1 MPIVT
6 DWSRW
11 CSSRM
16 VFDLSSE
23 SGVEYRPS
31 LLETLVN
38 PPCQCVA
45 IAGQP
50 EGYRPIVVWWSLE
63 KRCWVHPCLLPQDQ
77 TTSLD
82 ESTSPPRL
90 STGLLILG
98 YTLTLLAIILSLEPT
113 QNLRRIKTIDGCT
126 SRHVCVEARE
136 GIAMV
141 IWRYVVLL
149 VFSILILSTLAASI
163 ILASQKNCFDIL
175 VGPHG
180 FTIHVDPQCGGSKD

>member
-1 MPIVT
+1 MFIVP
-6 DWSRW
+6 DSSRG

-16 VFDLSSE
+16 VFDLSSG
-23 SGVEYRPS
+23 SNFEYWQS

-38 PPCQCVA
+38 LPYQCVT
-45 IAGQP
+45 IPSQP
-50 EGYRPIVVWWSLE
+50 EGYRPVIVWWSLE
-63 KRCWVHPCLLPQDQ
+63 KRYGVHPCLLPQDR
-77 TTSLD
+77 TTGLD
-82 ESTSPPRL
+82 ESTSLPRL

-136 GIAMV
+136 GNAMV

-163 ILASQKNCFDIL
+163 ILASQKNCFDMI

-180 FTIHVDPQCGGSKD
+180 FTIHVDPQCGGPKD